1 MKKPNYHY
9 RRYDSFLAETQDM
22 SVAAIGAFELLN
34 AHAWHRWNPEQHPFP
49 FLPNNDELLRTL
61 CNRPRNWHRLRDEVL
76 AKFTLEDGN
85 WFYPPFREDAQ
96 RLAGHHQRKED
107 KKKDRTAKK
116 TVTKEERAP
125 AKQKV
130 EEQREEMERKAINTL
145 NGQAAL
151 TETEPARSWDEA
163 PAPEAGKL
171 VYGLQGQRAVGWP
184 NMNQLLKHP
193 TKLKETE
200 CLMWNVTDAGVR
212 QYMVKVMKDGRG
224 FAVRLPDGVTL
235 KSE

>member
-61 CNRPRNWHRLRDEVL
+61 CNRPRNWHR
-76 AKFTLEDGN
+76 F
-85 WFYPPFREDAQ
+85 
-96 RLAGHHQRKED
+96 GHHQRKED

-116 TVTKEERAP
+116 IVTKEERAP
-125 AKQKV
+125 AKQRID
-130 EEQREEMERKAINTL
+130 EQHEEMERKAINTL
-145 NGQAAL
+145 NGQAAV
-151 TETEPARSWDEA
+151 TEPEPARPWDEA
-163 PAPEAGKL
+163 PAPEGSKL
-171 VYGLQGQRAVGWP
+171 VYGLQGYRAVGWP

-200 CLMWNVTDAGVR
+200 CQMWNVTDAGVR
-212 QYMVKVMKDGRG
+212 QYTVKVMKHGSG
-224 FAVRLPDGVTL
+224 FAVRMPDGVTL